1 MNQFNFVL
9 HLQTQTNLKVQ
20 MQTVCR
26 WKLIQKHSECF
37 ATFIPMP
44 NFLFPWYL
52 FFFTKIQEYLIEKS
66 NFWTI
71 INPRNE
77 KQNWKR
83 STYSQDPRKAME
95 KKIVPVKPI
104 YCTFRSDSEDVIPFF
119 IMVGQKFVQFVFCAQ
134 GLILLTS

>member
-9 HLQTQTNLKVQ
+9 RLQRQTNLKVQ

-26 WKLIQKHSECF
+26 WKLIQKHSECL
-37 ATFIPMP
+37 
-44 NFLFPWYL
+44 NFYSNAKHLVPL
-52 FFFTKIQEYLIEKS
+52 VPFFYQEYLIEKS

-104 YCTFRSDSEDVIPFF
+104 YCTFRSDSVDVIPFLLWLVKNLYSLF
-119 IMVGQKFVQFVFCAQ
+119 LCVGSHLIDILMKF
-134 GLILLTS
+134 